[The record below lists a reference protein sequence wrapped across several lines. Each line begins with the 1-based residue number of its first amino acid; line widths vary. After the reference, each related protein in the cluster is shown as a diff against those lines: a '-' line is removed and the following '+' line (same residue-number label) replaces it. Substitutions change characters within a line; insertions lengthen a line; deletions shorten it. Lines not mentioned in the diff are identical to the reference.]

1 MRHIT
6 DIYVKQHMEHRLI
19 TRQFLPIPVLQAWDF
34 FSKPG
39 NLSLI
44 TPPDMEFRILT
55 VLNDDPIY
63 EGMRIRYI
71 VRPFG
76 NIPLHW
82 ETEIGKT
89 IALTEFTDKQ
99 LKGPYKKWE
108 HRHVFTPLNNG
119 TLMTDEVV
127 YELPLGLLG
136 RLAHLLFVKKRI
148 EAIFRYREQT
158 LIKLFP
164 QI

>member
-1 MRHIT
+1 
-6 DIYVKQHMEHRLI
+6 MEHRFI
-19 TRQFLPIPVLQAWDF
+19 TKQFLPLSVTQAWDF

-44 TPPDMEFRILT
+44 TPPEMEFRILT
-55 VLNDDPIY
+55 TLGGDAIY

-89 IALTEFTDKQ
+89 IPLAEFTDKQ

-119 TLMTDEVV
+119 TLVTDEVV
-127 YELPLGLLG
+127 YQLPFGFLGG
-136 RLAHLLFVKKRI
+136 LAHRFFVKKRI
-148 EAIFRYREQT
+148 EAIFRYREET

-164 QI
+164 HI